1 MLEHGAKK
9 KSVAVHRK
17 QQHVCGHQCAPG
29 YVRQGA
35 SFPCWSCWAVRKSG
49 RRRRRGRASS
59 VPTLSRSPTG
69 FSSGDDGCHQSTLH
83 FYILRCT
90 SWCMIRIWLL
100 SNQWFHGY
108 WLPCHLIFHLPE
120 TSSIGLYFLCLA
132 LRMEFW
138 WLKVI
143 VDIHILDR
151 QTDEGHCTIQIRS
164 SLPAAAPH

>member
-1 MLEHGAKK
+1 MSESGPGRHLNQPVMSAPSTAIHLYTLLNSLLEHGAK

-100 SNQWFHGY
+100 SNQWFRGY
-108 WLPCHLIFHLPE
+108 WLPCHF
-120 TSSIGLYFLCLA
+120 Y
-132 LRMEFW
+132 
-138 WLKVI
+138 WLVFFFAW
-143 VDIHILDR
+143 HS
-151 QTDEGHCTIQIRS
+151 GWNFG
-164 SLPAAAPH
+164 A

>member
-1 MLEHGAKK
+1 MGAICLTESDERVRPRAALKSASDERPKHCSTALHYTELLVLEHGAK

-83 FYILRCT
+83 FYILHCT
-90 SWCMIRIWLL
+90 SWCMIRI
-100 SNQWFHGY
+100 
-108 WLPCHLIFHLPE
+108 
-120 TSSIGLYFLCLA
+120 
-132 LRMEFW
+132 
-138 WLKVI
+138 
-143 VDIHILDR
+143 
-151 QTDEGHCTIQIRS
+151 
-164 SLPAAAPH
+164 